1 MKSRGWP
8 IAAAARFERNTMEHD
23 LLRIGT
29 TAHAGRLTLSLEGE
43 LDLSSSPS
51 LIERFAEAVRVQPE
65 QLDVHLSRLTY
76 VDSVGLSV
84 FVTAHY
90 QCLDAGI
97 ELRFLDP
104 NLFIQELLAAT
115 GLSEVLSVDAPDVLV
130 GA

>member
-1 MKSRGWP
+1 
-8 IAAAARFERNTMEHD
+8 MEHD